1 MILRRSMKQRACKCG
16 TTTRQREANSGQT
29 RGLDEQTRGPTRSAD
44 CMAYHTAPIMLSI
57 KPSTLG
63 ALYKKSG
70 NAIAPTTVC
79 GLEYRTSCSVAYSD
93 VGREPLQMKPTNRTR
108 CKVGGEQMPAACHV
122 VTIRLPPIELFTSA
136 CCGVEM
142 YAGRAQQN
150 AHHEHIFEVAGDAGH
165 QRLIHLC
172 AQEGGVIYRQP

>member
-1 MILRRSMKQRACKCG
+1 VILRRFMKQQACKCG
-16 TTTRQREANSGQT
+16 TTTRRREANSGQT

-63 ALYKKSG
+63 ALYTKSG

-79 GLEYRTSCSVAYSD
+79 ESEYQKSCSVSYSD
-93 VGREPLQMKPTNRTR
+93 VGREPLQTENVEPGAKWAENRWA
-108 CKVGGEQMPAACHV
+108 AACHA
-122 VTIRLPPIELFTSA
+122 VTIRLPPIEFFTSA
-136 CCGVEM
+136 CCRVGM

-150 AHHEHIFEVAGDAGH
+150 AHHEHIF
-165 QRLIHLC
+165 
-172 AQEGGVIYRQP
+172 